1 VENVWASRNTVSK
14 NPEDGKEHDG
24 LRELK
29 EVHGGWWLE
38 YFRKMGKSFQL
49 LPERQATER

>member
-1 VENVWASRNTVSK
+1 MSK